1 MKRLSFTDIFM
12 TASLGAVMTYGLG
25 FVLLEPF
32 APLTALLAS
41 CVFTL
46 WMALMFAFPKFA
58 LSFSALTVLGALVFW
73 LSGLY
78 KPVVRYAQRY
88 IDWMFNW
95 TPDRHFADLSAW
107 LMAFCM
113 VIPLFLLVHYRAPA
127 LLILVTGLLIFYGE
141 EYMGIPYP
149 FWLFCV
155 FLVLVLMLMSLNS
168 AHFARKR
175 GLFMLCAAPLCALLL
190 TVSLALP
197 SNYAGMGQDYFDE
210 VIARLSGGEDGLFAD
225 AAVEIVEPGA
235 LLGGPMQRSE
245 AIMLLL
251 DAKQPLYLR
260 GGTAAVYT
268 GTKWEADESRGFS
281 IPQSGGFYSVPVTS
295 AEVPLTMMRLWM
307 YSEYGY
313 IPDSAELLSYE
324 RAEVMVERLSTSRIY
339 TLPRIYQLSYSL
351 SGQRNYLYPV
361 PDGSFRMDY
370 PFERGQTV
378 YQDYFELK
386 LNPSTLENYYRSSRP
401 GFADEM
407 FALLYGFVSDEYS
420 LSVYENLLET
430 DRSERNFARENYLGL
445 PSGLPGRVRELA
457 QSVTEQAQTDYDRA
471 RAIERYLSG
480 NFRYTLNMPET
491 PAGEDF
497 VDYFLFKQGEGYCT
511 YFATAMAVL
520 CRSLGLPARYVE
532 GFSPSSE
539 RDADGHYIVRAK
551 NAHAWTEVYFEGV
564 GWLPFEPT
572 AADTSRADPSTSPT
586 PGTASPTPAQTPS
599 PSPTP
604 TREPAPTP
612 SQNTQ
617 TGVPD
622 GKGSELD
629 GFVILII
636 FAALLLLAFA
646 AVRVLLYSRRRG
658 LDKKLDGGVYTSG
671 LALQMYAR
679 VARLLRL
686 AGLRP
691 RKNET
696 LREFAGRVDS
706 AAEAPFMADFV
717 REFEKV
723 CFSRRA
729 LTAEEGENMR
739 AAMLSMRAQSR
750 HLLGAVRYF
759 LYKYILGVI

>member
-25 FVLLEPF
+25 FVLLQPF
-32 APLTALLAS
+32 SPLAALLAA
-41 CVFTL
+41 CAFTL

-58 LSFSALTVLGALVFW
+58 LSFSVLTALGALVVW
-73 LSGLY
+73 LSGAY
-78 KPVVRYAQRY
+78 KHIVLYAQRY

-107 LMAFCM
+107 LMAFCI
-113 VIPLFLLVHYRAPA
+113 VVPLFLLVHYRAPA
-127 LLILVTGLLIFYGE
+127 LLVLVTGVLIFYGE

-149 FWLFCV
+149 FWLFCI
-155 FLVLVLMLMSLNS
+155 FLVLVLLLMSINS
-168 AHFARKR
+168 AHFARRR

-190 TVSLALP
+190 IISLMLP

-210 VIARLSGGEDGLFAD
+210 VIARLSGGEDSLLAD
-225 AAVEIVEPGA
+225 AAVEMVEPGS

-245 AIMLLL
+245 AIMFLL
-251 DAKQPLYLR
+251 DAKTPMYLR

-268 GTKWEADESRGFS
+268 GTRWEADERRVSS
-281 IPQSGGFYSVPVTS
+281 IPQSGGFYSVPV
-295 AEVPLTMMRLWM
+295 AVEEVPLTLCRLWM
-307 YSEYGY
+307 YSEHGY
-313 IPDSAELLSYE
+313 VPDTDEMLGYE
-324 RAEVMVERLSTSRIY
+324 RAEIMIERLSTKRIY
-339 TLPRIYQLSYSL
+339 TLPRLYQLSYS
-351 SGQRNYLYPV
+351 SPGQRNYLYPM

-370 PFERGQTV
+370 PFEHGQSV

-386 LNPSTLENYYRSSRP
+386 LDPETLESYYRSSRP
-401 GFADEM
+401 GFTDEL
-407 FALLYGFVSDEYS
+407 FALLYGFVTDEYS
-420 LSVYENLLET
+420 LSVYESLLEAA
-430 DRSERNFARENYLGL
+430 RAERNFAHENYLGL
-445 PSGLPGRVRELA
+445 PDSLPGRVRGLA
-457 QSVTEQAQTDYDRA
+457 ASVTEQAQTDYDRA
-471 RAIERYLSG
+471 RAIERYLSE
-480 NFRYTLNMPET
+480 NFRYNLNMPET

-497 VDYFLFKQGEGYCT
+497 ADYFLFEQGDGYCT

-520 CRSLGLPARYVE
+520 CRSIGLPARYVE

-539 RDADGHYIVRAK
+539 MDADGHYIVRAK

-572 AADTSRADPSTSPT
+572 AADTSRPGPDTSPT
-586 PGTASPTPAQTPS
+586 PGTASPTPQNS

-604 TREPAPTP
+604 SQEPAPTP
-612 SQNTQ
+612 PQSPQ
-617 TGVPD
+617 TGVTD
-622 GKGSELD
+622 GKGQGLG
-629 GFVILII
+629 GFVAFII

-646 AVRVLLYSRRRG
+646 VMRIFFYARRRG
-658 LDKKLDGGVYTSG
+658 LDKKPGSGVYTSG
-671 LALQMYAR
+671 LALQMYAGA
-679 VARLLRL
+679 ARLLRL
-686 AGLRP
+686 SGLRP
-691 RKNET
+691 RKDET

-706 AAEAPFMADFV
+706 SAEIPFMADFV

-723 CFSRRA
+723 CFSRKA

-750 HLLGAVRYF
+750 QLLGPIRYF